1 MLITK
6 ANSEPFAIITT
17 HMLESFF
24 GSQIIYGEKIGFIG
38 LGKLGMPCAEAIR
51 KKGFHV
57 AGYDIE
63 DKRSDLVE
71 IRESIED
78 LCRDRDIVFVATP
91 TPHEEG
97 YDGSEPTSQK
107 EVKDFNYD
115 SVKKVL
121 TKCNRHMG
129 LTQSLVLIST
139 VLPGTIRRELA
150 PLVTNV
156 KLLYNPYL
164 IAMGT
169 VAEDMISP
177 EMIMIGTKKGVYET
191 ATKAQQLESF
201 YLQVC
206 DNMPRIEFGTW
217 EEIEAMK
224 IFYNTFISNKIALVN
239 MIQDVAHKL
248 GHMDVDKVTQAMAK
262 STKRIVSSAYMKAG
276 MGDGGTCHPRDNIAL
291 RWLAKDLGLGYD
303 MFESIM
309 TAREKQAETMA
320 KAILEHG
327 KAVWFSSDTY
337 KPGTELI
344 DGSYSLLVQHYV
356 KKHGGTLANGFD
368 TPVQVIVRVHESDDF
383 TADDKTIIFDPWR
396 SYPKANNVIYYGK
409 YNEVLGETNK

>member
-1 MLITK
+1 
-6 ANSEPFAIITT
+6 
-17 HMLESFF
+17 MLESFF
-24 GSQIIYGEKIGFIG
+24 GRPIIYGEKIGFIG

-63 DKRSDLVE
+63 EKRSDLVE
-71 IRESIED
+71 IRDSIED

-91 TPHEEG
+91 TPHEDG
-97 YDGSEPTSQK
+97 YDGREPTSHKQ
-107 EVKDFNYD
+107 VKDFNYD

-121 TKCNRHMG
+121 IKCNKHMG
-129 LTQSLVLIST
+129 VTQSLVLIST

-169 VAEDMISP
+169 VADDMIRP

-191 ATKAQQLESF
+191 AHKAQQLEAF
-201 YLQVC
+201 YNQVC
-206 DNMPRIEFGTW
+206 EDYPRMEFGTW

-248 GHMDVDKVTQAMAK
+248 GHMDVDKVTQSLAK
-262 STKRIVSSAYMKAG
+262 CTQRIVSPAYMKAG
-276 MGDGGTCHPRDNIAL
+276 MGDGGACHPRDNIAL
-291 RWLAKDLGLGYD
+291 RWLAKELDLGYD
-303 MFESIM
+303 LFEGIM
-309 TAREKQAETMA
+309 TARERQAEAMA
-320 KAILEHG
+320 KAILTHG
-327 KAVWFSSDTY
+327 ENVFFTSDTY
-337 KPGTELI
+337 KPGTDLV
-344 DGSYSLLVQHYV
+344 DGSYSLLVQHYIR
-356 KKHGGTLANGFD
+356 KHGGQIVHGIDN
-368 TPVQVIVRVHESDDF
+368 PVHVIVRVHETDDVS
-383 TADDKTIIFDPWR
+383 ADNKTIIFDPWR
-396 SYPKANNVIYYGK
+396 SYPKADNVIYYGADI
-409 YNEVLGETNK
+409 NIA

>member
-1 MLITK
+1 
-6 ANSEPFAIITT
+6 
-17 HMLESFF
+17 MLESFF
-24 GSQIIYGEKIGFIG
+24 GRPIIYGEKIGFIG

-63 DKRSDLVE
+63 EKRSDLVE
-71 IRESIED
+71 MRDSIED

-97 YDGSEPTSQK
+97 YDGREPTSHKQ
-107 EVKDFNYD
+107 VKDFNYD
-115 SVKKVL
+115 SLKKVL
-121 TKCNRHMG
+121 AKCNRHMG
-129 LTQSLVLIST
+129 VTQSLVLIST

-150 PLVTNV
+150 PLCTNV

-169 VAEDMISP
+169 VADDMIKP

-191 ATKAQQLESF
+191 AHKAQQLEAF
-201 YLQVC
+201 YNQVC
-206 DNMPRIEFGTW
+206 EDYPRMEFGTW

-239 MIQDVAHKL
+239 MIQDVSHKL
-248 GHMDVDKVTQAMAK
+248 GHMDVDKVTQSLAK
-262 STKRIVSSAYMKAG
+262 CTQRIVSPAYMKAG
-276 MGDGGTCHPRDNIAL
+276 MGDGGACHPRDNIAL
-291 RWLAKDLGLGYD
+291 RWLAKELDLGYD

-309 TAREKQAETMA
+309 TAREKQAEAMA
-320 KAILEHG
+320 KSILTHG
-327 KAVWFSSDTY
+327 KNVFFTSDSY
-337 KPGTELI
+337 KPGVDLV
-344 DGSYSLLVQHYV
+344 DGSYSLLVQYYV
-356 KKHGGTLANGFD
+356 KKHGGQLVNGFD
-368 TPVQVIVRVHESDDF
+368 NPVEVVVRVHETDEI

-396 SYPKANNVIYYGK
+396 TYPKAENVVYYGK
-409 YNEVLGETNK
+409 YT

>member
-1 MLITK
+1 
-6 ANSEPFAIITT
+6 
-17 HMLESFF
+17 MLESFF
-24 GSQIIYGEKIGFIG
+24 GRPIIYGEKIGFIG

-63 DKRSDLVE
+63 EKRSDLVE
-71 IRESIED
+71 MRGSIED

-97 YDGSEPTSQK
+97 YDGREPTSHK

-121 TKCNRHMG
+121 QKCNRHMG
-129 LTQSLVLIST
+129 VTQSLVLIST

-169 VAEDMISP
+169 VAEDMTNP
-177 EMIMIGTKKGVYET
+177 EMIMIGTKKGVYKT
-191 ATKAQQLESF
+191 AHKAQQLEAF
-201 YLQVC
+201 YNVIC
-206 DNMPRIEFGTW
+206 GNNYPRMEFGTW
-217 EEIEAMK
+217 EEVEAMK

-248 GHMDVDKVTQAMAK
+248 GNMNVDKVTQALAK
-262 STKRIVSSAYMKAG
+262 STKRIVSPAYMKAG
-276 MGDGGTCHPRDNIAL
+276 MGDGGACHPRDNIAL

-309 TAREKQAETMA
+309 TAREKQAESMA
-320 KAILEHG
+320 KAILTHG
-327 KAVWFSSDTY
+327 KNIFFTSDSY
-337 KPGTELI
+337 KPGTDLV

-356 KKHGGTLANGFD
+356 VKNGGQLVNGFD
-368 TPVQVIVRVHESDDF
+368 NPVEVIVRVHETDDV
-383 TADDKTIIFDPWR
+383 TADDKTVIFDPWR
-396 SYPKANNVIYYGK
+396 SYPKADNVVHYGK
-409 YNEVLGETNK
+409 

>member
-1 MLITK
+1 M
-6 ANSEPFAIITT
+6 P
-17 HMLESFF
+17 
-24 GSQIIYGEKIGFIG
+24 QIIYGEKIGFIG

-57 AGYDIE
+57 AGYDIAH
-63 DKRSDLVE
+63 KSSDLVE
-71 IRESIED
+71 MRDSIED
-78 LCRDRDIVFVATP
+78 LVRDRDIVFVATP

-97 YDGSEPTSQK
+97 YDGREPTSHL
-107 EVKDFNYD
+107 EVKNFDYD

-121 TKCNRHMG
+121 TKCNKNMG
-129 LTQSLVLIST
+129 VTQSLVLIST
-139 VLPGTIRRELA
+139 VLPGTMRRELA

-169 VAEDMISP
+169 VADDMINP

-191 ATKAQQLESF
+191 AVKAQQLEAF
-201 YLQVC
+201 YNQVC
-206 DNMPRIEFGTW
+206 DNYPRIEFGTW
-217 EEIEAMK
+217 EEIESMK

-248 GHMDVDKVTQAMAK
+248 GNMNVDKVTQSLAK
-262 STKRIVSSAYMKAG
+262 CTKRIVSPAYMKAG
-276 MGDGGTCHPRDNIAL
+276 MGDGGACHPRDNIAL

-303 MFESIM
+303 LFESIM

-320 KAILEHG
+320 KAIIQHG
-327 KAVWFSSDTY
+327 KNIYFTSDSY
-337 KPGTELI
+337 KAGTSLV

-356 KKHGGTLANGFD
+356 RQHGGKIANGFD
-368 TPVQVIVRVHESDDF
+368 TPVEVIVRVHESDEVS
-383 TADDKTIIFDPWR
+383 ADESTIIFDPWR
-396 SYPKANNVIYYGK
+396 TYPKAKNVIYYGA
-409 YNEVLGETNK
+409 